1 MIDAIV
7 ILGIQGSG
15 KGTQAKLLAERI
27 GFYHLNMGE
36 LLRAK
41 SAVNNPLG
49 LRVKSVIDKG
59 EMVSDELAFEFIAE
73 TFRQEYAGVI
83 FDGFPRTLNQAEYLI
98 QHFRL
103 LKVYYLELNE
113 HDAIARIEGRRICS
127 GCGVNYHLVFHPP
140 QQAGICDECGHLLIT
155 RADDSPEA
163 TRERIR
169 AFYEQT
175 YMLKSYFE
183 RMGYLQ
189 NISAE
194 GSIQEIHAVIMADYW
209 GDI

>member
-7 ILGIQGSG
+7 FLGIQGSG
-15 KGTQAKLLAERI
+15 KGTQAKLLAERT
-27 GFYHLNMGE
+27 GYYHLNMGE

-41 SAVNNPLG
+41 SAINNPLG
-49 LRVKSVIDKG
+49 LRVKTVIDKG
-59 EMVSDELAFEFIAE
+59 ELVSDELAFEFIAD

-103 LKVYYLELNE
+103 QKVYYLELSE
-113 HDAIARIEGRRICS
+113 QEAVARIEGRRVCS
-127 GCGVNYHLVFHPP
+127 GCGANYHLEFHPP
-140 QQAGICDECGHLLIT
+140 QLRGVCDDCGHLLIT

-183 RMGYLQ
+183 RLGYLQ
-189 NISAE
+189 SISAQ
-194 GSIQEIHAVIMADYW
+194 GTIPEIHERIIADFW
-209 GDI
+209 GD

>member
-7 ILGIQGSG
+7 FLGIQGSG
-15 KGTQAKLLAERI
+15 KGTQASILAERI

-41 SAVNNPLG
+41 SAINNPLG
-49 LRVKSVIDKG
+49 LRVKNVIDKG
-59 EMVSDELAFEFIAE
+59 ELVSDELAFEFIAE
-73 TFRQEYAGVI
+73 TFKQEYAGVI

-103 LKVYYLELNE
+103 QKVYYLELNE
-113 HDAIARIEGRRICS
+113 LEAIARIEGRRVCS
-127 GCGVNYHLVFHPP
+127 GCGANYHIQFHPP
-140 QQAGICDECGHLLIT
+140 QQAGICDDCGHLLIT
-155 RADDSPEA
+155 RVDDSPTA

-183 RMGYLQ
+183 RLGYLQ
-189 NISAE
+189 SISAQ
-194 GSIQEIHAVIMADYW
+194 GSIQEIHERIMADYW
-209 GDI
+209 GEA